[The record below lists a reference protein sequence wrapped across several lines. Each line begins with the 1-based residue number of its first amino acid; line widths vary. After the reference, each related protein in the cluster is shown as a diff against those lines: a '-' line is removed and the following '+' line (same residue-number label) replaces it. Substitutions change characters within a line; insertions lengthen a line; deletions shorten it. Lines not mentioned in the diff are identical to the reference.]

1 MFITLLLITVLTIL
15 IYLLLFTQPTF
26 HRRSYR
32 YLGDEIRG
40 YEYSFYFVIP
50 LLYFQFLSG
59 FGNLIVSVDIRYF
72 ADNEAGYIKIGFR
85 KQNDPETPTLSTPPT
100 RPATP
105 SSPGTPEDPTR
116 LRVPPKLRRHR
127 RQSIRVVDD
136 TTTSSYGIP
145 IETSPLLT
153 ESRIVDQQ
161 LVEQSVWHDAE
172 EPLPSV
178 QRVSSPIPANRPGTI
193 QRPQSPPV
201 VVDRVRSPAPA
212 NRARVDPLF
221 ATANR
226 GNQPSSTS

>member
-15 IYLLLFTQPTF
+15 IYLLLITQPTF

-59 FGNLIVSVDIRYF
+59 FGNLIISVDIRYF
-72 ADNEAGYIKIGFR
+72 ADNEAGYIRIGFR
-85 KQNDPETPTLSTPPT
+85 KRNNPETPTSSTPPT

-105 SSPGTPEDPTR
+105 SPPGTSEDPTR
-116 LRVPPKLRRHR
+116 LRAPPELRHR
-127 RQSIRVVDD
+127 RRNIRIVDD

-145 IETSPLLT
+145 IETSPLT

-161 LVEQSVWHDAE
+161 LAEQSVFYDADDSI
-172 EPLPSV
+172 PNV
-178 QRVSSPIPANRPGTI
+178 QRVSSPMIRTH
-193 QRPQSPPV
+193 S
-201 VVDRVRSPAPA
+201 
-212 NRARVDPLF
+212 L
-221 ATANR
+221 
-226 GNQPSSTS
+226 